1 MGTDSILLITSTS
14 LQNADRLN
22 FIDKIKVENSNTL
35 RIIDS

>member
-14 LQNADRLN
+14 LQNADILN